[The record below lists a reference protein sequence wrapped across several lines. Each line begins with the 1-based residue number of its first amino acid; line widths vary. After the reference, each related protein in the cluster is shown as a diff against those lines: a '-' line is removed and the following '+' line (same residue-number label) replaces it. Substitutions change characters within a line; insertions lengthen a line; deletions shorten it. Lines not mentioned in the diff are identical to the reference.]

1 MSSGLFG
8 VAKVLWLPLTILS
21 LAWTALKWVAVL
33 ILLTLVIAFLI
44 GGVKTLQWLV
54 SVVWPRKPNT

>member
-1 MSSGLFG
+1 M
-8 VAKVLWLPLTILS
+8 LWLPLTILS

-44 GGVKTLQWLV
+44 GGVKTLQWLA
-54 SVVWPRKPNT
+54 SFVWPRKPNP